1 ANVSDQMQAVHI
13 VLLPSGK
20 VLIVNGSSNRNRIEK
35 GKVLDGV
42 NSQDYAVVNNT
53 SLFDP
58 SAPPDQSG
66 LTRISSPPTPISVV
80 LPETKSSGPQLLPND
95 LFCSGHV
102 HLPDGNVLFAGGTQN
117 YYPGEKFLGSRTAN
131 LFDWKTEQWR
141 SAGIMTDGH
150 WYPSLVP
157 LGDGRIMVISGLSSK
172 VFSNSSW
179 VEFYDPTA
187 PAGAEWSA
195 VDIRVLPNS
204 PF

>member
-1 ANVSDQMQAVHI
+1 MRVSGALFSALLTWLCLCNVTSNAGDSAGVNDRPLSAVLGAPKEFGAWWVPPLLANVSDRMQAVHI

-95 LFCSGHV
+95 LF
-102 HLPDGNVLFAGGTQN
+102 
-117 YYPGEKFLGSRTAN
+117 
-131 LFDWKTEQWR
+131 
-141 SAGIMTDGH
+141 
-150 WYPSLVP
+150 
-157 LGDGRIMVISGLSSK
+157 
-172 VFSNSSW
+172 
-179 VEFYDPTA
+179 
-187 PAGAEWSA
+187 
-195 VDIRVLPNS
+195 
-204 PF
+204 